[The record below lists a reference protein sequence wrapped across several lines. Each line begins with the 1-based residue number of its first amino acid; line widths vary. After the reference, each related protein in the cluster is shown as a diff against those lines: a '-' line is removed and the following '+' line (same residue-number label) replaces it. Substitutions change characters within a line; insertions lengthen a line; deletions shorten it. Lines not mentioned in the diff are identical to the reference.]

1 MLFDLPPEDP
11 DQAARPLTV
20 VRRLAPLA
28 GVFLLA
34 ACATGKA
41 TPPASPATPAPSA
54 TGIASLK
61 LEVLTDRLGPPMKRG
76 TGTCPSPGRNVDQL
90 RPITLPRS
98 NWELAS
104 ATAEE
109 GELGQ
114 ATVTPDGA
122 LWALHET
129 GRTQEPVRWTG
140 SAWQKLPALP
150 LGKDPQVRLGAASA
164 DRAWIIVE
172 SAPPMSPDDPPA
184 TYVVSTWDGRAWR
197 SERVDLGVR
206 PASGEE
212 LAAQGAWVLLGD
224 RAMRWSGKAWQT
236 APLHSYSY
244 QVAGTTEEPWVI
256 APPDPDDEDEAQI
269 QLSRWTDQGWQ
280 AVPLPEGMTLPPG
293 TKAIHPDKPLTEIAG
308 VARTGPEEFWVAG
321 TFSWGEH
328 EPVDEEDIPVSRRLV
343 MRNVAGRW
351 SCWWGP
357 TDDDQPD
364 PFVDAVSDGRGG
376 LWAATELGMLW
387 HLSDGR
393 WTREQAPVD
402 KGVPVIR
409 DLAGSPGGEI
419 YALGG
424 IGSKRSAEETRPALW
439 RLKP

>member
-1 MLFDLPPEDP
+1 M
-11 DQAARPLTV
+11 
-20 VRRLAPLA
+20 APLA

-41 TPPASPATPAPSA
+41 APPASTAAPAPSA
-54 TGIASLK
+54 TTIAPPK
-61 LEVLTDRLGPPMKRG
+61 LEVLTDRLGPPMCS
-76 TGTCPSPGRNVDQL
+76 TGTCPSPGRKVDRL
-90 RPITLPRS
+90 RPATLPRS
-98 NWELAS
+98 SWELAS
-104 ATAEE
+104 AEAEE
-109 GELGQ
+109 GELAQ

-140 SAWQKLPALP
+140 SAWKKLPALP
-150 LGKDPQVRLGAASA
+150 LGKDPWVRLGAASA
-164 DRAWIIVE
+164 DKAWLIVE
-172 SAPPMSPDDPPA
+172 SAPPMSPEDPPA
-184 TYVVSTWDGRAWR
+184 TYLVSTWDGQAWR
-197 SERVDLGVR
+197 SERVDLGVQS
-206 PASGEE
+206 ATGER

-224 RAMRWSGKAWQT
+224 RAMRWSGTAWQT
-236 APLHSYSY
+236 APLHSYSDK
-244 QVAGTTEEPWVI
+244 VAGTTEEPWVI
-256 APPDPDDEDEAQI
+256 AAPYPDHEGEAAQI

-280 AVPLPEGMTLPPG
+280 AVPLPGGMTLPPG
-293 TKAIHPDKPLTEIAG
+293 TEAIHPDKPSTEIAG

-328 EPVDEEDIPVSRRLV
+328 EPVDGEDITVSRSLV
-343 MRNVAGRW
+343 MRNVAGQW

-357 TDDDQPD
+357 IDDGDQPD
-364 PFVDAVSDGRGG
+364 SFVDAVPDGRGG

-402 KGVPVIR
+402 KGVPVIK

-424 IGSKRSAEETRPALW
+424 IDSERRAENTRSALW